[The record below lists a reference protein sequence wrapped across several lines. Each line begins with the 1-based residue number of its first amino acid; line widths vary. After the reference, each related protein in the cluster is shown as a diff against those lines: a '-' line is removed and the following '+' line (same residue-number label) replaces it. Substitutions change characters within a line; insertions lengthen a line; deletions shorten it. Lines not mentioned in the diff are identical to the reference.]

1 MADPR
6 KAVNWRLFAIV
17 ALIDVVVGFGL
28 VAAGL
33 VGLLGEDGRYFALAG
48 GGLVFAGGVI
58 VLYARN
64 KLSQVENR
72 RGDLN

>member
-1 MADPR
+1 MAQPQ

-28 VAAGL
+28 VVAGL
-33 VGLLGEDGRYFALAG
+33 AGLLGQDSRYFALAG
-48 GGLVFAGGVI
+48 GGLVFGAAVI
-58 VLYARN
+58 GLYARN
-64 KLSQVENR
+64 KLSEAENR